1 MTNIFDDA
9 HKYAQ
14 LVREGKRNPQGQA
27 DAKNYVQTVFEIY
40 IKELARAMK
49 LKAGYASGINKYGM
63 VLKGVSLAGN
73 PRIDFLKTLG
83 LNSMAKT
90 EQIELGDGG
99 AVFCY
104 ETWDAHPFVVRFQMI
119 MDMGATV
126 VRVTISNQFT
136 K

>member
-1 MTNIFDDA
+1 MTNIFDNA

-40 IKELARAMK
+40 IKELVRAMK
-49 LKAGYASGINKYGM
+49 LKPGYASGINKYGM

-73 PRIDFLKTLG
+73 PRINLLKVLG

-99 AVFCY
+99 GVFCY

-119 MDMGATV
+119 MDMGATL